1 MFGYVTSK
9 NGSLLDCFRGH
20 QSGIHSMAFSPNV
33 LEFVSSSRDG
43 TIKIWEFAAPKDNAN
58 QGPKRERCIKVSS

>member
-1 MFGYVTSK
+1 
-9 NGSLLDCFRGH
+9 
-20 QSGIHSMAFSPNV
+20 MAFSPNV

-58 QGPKRERCIKVSS
+58 QGPKRERCIKAVASSVAFTSNT